1 MKYIIEAFN
10 KESELLSFEV
20 ILPEGS
26 DSQLAQIMGW
36 SVPQRGD
43 EGYDLTPSQA
53 AAIEVLASKQFYDS
67 NHVFQLTCNVDR

>member
-1 MKYIIEAFN
+1 VKYIIEAFN
-10 KESELLSFEV
+10 KESELLIFEV
-20 ILPEGS
+20 ILPYGS

-53 AAIEVLASKQFYDS
+53 AAIEVLAGKHFYDS